1 MLSRRIALVLR
12 VGGIIFAVS
21 ALALLIEPNFFLEFL
36 GVVTEESVVSAE
48 LIWAMRMMGVVLV
61 IVSTMMPV
69 VAAFASERT
78 LRQVAAVMVPTC
90 FALSLFTLTAPGI
103 WSLGRWVYI
112 AIGTCFGFAYLYG
125 LQGRRRNH

>member
-48 LIWAMRMMGVVLV
+48 LHLGDENDGRRAGDCFNNDACCGGFCFR
-61 IVSTMMPV
+61 
-69 VAAFASERT
+69 ANASPSRGGHGSYMF
-78 LRQVAAVMVPTC
+78 RP
-90 FALSLFTLTAPGI
+90 FALHFNCAWYLDFGEMGLYRHRNVLWVRLPIWFTR
-103 WSLGRWVYI
+103 S
-112 AIGTCFGFAYLYG
+112 
-125 LQGRRRNH
+125 